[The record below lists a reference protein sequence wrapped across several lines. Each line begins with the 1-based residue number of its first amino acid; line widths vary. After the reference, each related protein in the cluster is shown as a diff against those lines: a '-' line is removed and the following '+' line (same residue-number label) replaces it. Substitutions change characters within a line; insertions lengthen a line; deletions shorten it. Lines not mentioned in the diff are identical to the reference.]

1 MENHLKSLKLLEN
14 CRRKNMNS
22 LLEVHG
28 EKNLFSFGNTEAKKK
43 KTFID
48 FSTEETDKS
57 LGIIDAFSFFFNL
70 YSKVL
75 MTIENLNFLCTM
87 AFYSDE
93 TKFYRVILNTGERKK
108 KKKKT
113 FLM

>member
-1 MENHLKSLKLLEN
+1 MGIQKL
-14 CRRKNMNS
+14 
-22 LLEVHG
+22 
-28 EKNLFSFGNTEAKKK
+28 KKK

-108 KKKKT
+108 KKKRL
-113 FLM
+113 F